1 MAMPIAPT
9 PVLSGK
15 DAQDFLA
22 KVEKDQAKP
31 LHAKPT
37 PKIEDARKVAL
48 AKWAK
53 K

>member
-15 DAQDFLA
+15 DARDFLA
-22 KVEKDQAKP
+22 KVEKDQDKP
-31 LHAKPT
+31 LHPKPT
-37 PKIEDARKVAL
+37 PKLDEARRAAL
-48 AKWAK
+48 AKWGK